1 MGSTSP
7 QHFTAITRRRAAAAP
22 AAGAPR
28 AARPPLPRGFAH
40 VQEGASA
47 AARFPAGAALS
58 AAGLG
63 FRGVANSSE
72 TAAGQGTAEEVPAR
86 HPADRL
92 RPPAQA
98 APVTQGWPRR
108 DRRSATAAPP
118 YPASCGA
125 SLRFLPAGR
134 GL

>member
-7 QHFTAITRRRAAAAP
+7 QHFTTITRRRAAAAP
-22 AAGAPR
+22 AAGAPH
-28 AARPPLPRGFAH
+28 AARPPLPGGFAH

-47 AARFPAGAALS
+47 AARFPAGAALP

-63 FRGVANSSE
+63 WASE
-72 TAAGQGTAEEVPAR
+72 ASPTAARRRQGTAEEVPAR
-86 HPADRL
+86 HPTDRL
-92 RPPAQA
+92 GPPAQA